1 MLYNPLL
8 DTFVCVAEAGS
19 FNKAAEE
26 LFISSPAVIKQVNS
40 LEQEM
45 KLRLFVRTHRGL
57 TLTEAGKSLYKDAL
71 YMRKYSAEALDRA
84 RARARQE
91 GPHIRIGTSLMTP
104 VDILLE
110 LWPRIYE
117 QIPDVKFQ
125 VVPFDNTP
133 ENARE
138 ILRNLGER
146 IDIIAGVFDGGML
159 AYHPYCRTIEI
170 ADVPV
175 CGAVSLDHPLARKE
189 RLCWSDLAGETLY
202 MIKPGWSTTMDAL
215 RQTIERDYPDIHIQ
229 TFDFYNAQ
237 VFNACENGHAVLIA
251 FPFWKAVH
259 PLLKIISIDEA
270 GSMPYCIVHS
280 PKPNG
285 TTQRFL
291 DAVTHIVKTPV

>member
-1 MLYNPLL
+1 
-8 DTFVCVAEAGS
+8 
-19 FNKAAEE
+19 
-26 LFISSPAVIKQVNS
+26 
-40 LEQEM
+40 
-45 KLRLFVRTHRGL
+45 
-57 TLTEAGKSLYKDAL
+57 
-71 YMRKYSAEALDRA
+71 
-84 RARARQE
+84 
-91 GPHIRIGTSLMTP
+91 
-104 VDILLE
+104 
-110 LWPRIYE
+110 
-117 QIPDVKFQ
+117 
-125 VVPFDNTP
+125 
-133 ENARE
+133 
-138 ILRNLGER
+138 
-146 IDIIAGVFDGGML
+146 
-159 AYHPYCRTIEI
+159 
-170 ADVPV
+170 
-175 CGAVSLDHPLARKE
+175 
-189 RLCWSDLAGETLY
+189 